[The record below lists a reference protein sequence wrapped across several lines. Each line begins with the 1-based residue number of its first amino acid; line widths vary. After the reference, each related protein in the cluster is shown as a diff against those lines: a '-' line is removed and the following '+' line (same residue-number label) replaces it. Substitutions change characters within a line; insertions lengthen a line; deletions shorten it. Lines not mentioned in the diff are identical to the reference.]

1 MRRPFLTGEQLYL
14 RALEVSD
21 IGEEYVSWLND
32 PAVTRFLGTGR
43 FPTTPESLRRYLE
56 RFQDPA
62 TDLIFA
68 IVDRKTER
76 HIGNV
81 TLNHINWIVKTADTG
96 LIIGRKEFWGKGYA
110 FEAWTLLLEYA
121 FERLGLRKIIAGAVD
136 SHAGSLAV
144 LKKLG
149 FRVEGVLRGEFLMDA
164 AYHDVVRMGI
174 FREEFYKFA
183 PAVPVAARSLKMRHD
198 ASVKRQPTVVA

>member
-1 MRRPFLTGEQLYL
+1 MKRPFLAGKKLYL
-14 RALEVSD
+14 RALEATD
-21 IGEEYVSWLND
+21 IGEEYVGWLND
-32 PAVTRFLGTGR
+32 PEVTRFLGAGR

-62 TDLIFA
+62 TNLIFA
-68 IVDRKTER
+68 IVDKKTEQ

-81 TLNHINWIVKTADTG
+81 TINHINWVTRTADTG
-96 LIIGRKEFWGKGYA
+96 LIIGRKEFWGRGYA

-136 SHAGSLAV
+136 SHAGSLTV

-149 FRVEGVLRGEFLMDA
+149 FRVEGVLRAEYLIEGE
-164 AYHDVVRMGI
+164 YHDAIRLGL

-183 PAVPVAARSLKMRHD
+183 PSPSTAVVTRSKARRVAAAARR
-198 ASVKRQPTVVA
+198 